1 MNTSKNKWYSLF
13 FFEGSKGM
21 LLLTLACLVASTF
34 LGVRTPQLVANLSL
48 TYSDDTLFKASLW
61 ALFFNFFFVYV
72 NRVMYQLAVNKYVRL
87 LIQYARTQTYGRW
100 LSSNEHDSEKY
111 PQGEIL
117 SRIMSDTEAIRDLIT
132 SGSFGI
138 FIDLCF
144 VVSCLVGFINLN
156 KFTGIFI
163 SATEVLVTLALIWGS
178 QLMRDVFMKL
188 RNAQAK
194 VNRVTA
200 NVLGGFHQM
209 YYTRHD
215 QYASQKSNEAFE
227 DFLVKQNQANNLDA
241 AYYAVAE
248 SLYPILLALL
258 IFVFPYSGL
267 VQAALIFAIVDLI
280 QRSISPIKEISG
292 KIANIQRAITGIDRI
307 QHFLNDMPFKL
318 MMNSSRLLS
327 EAHHARL
334 LKLDVNISKFTYPK
348 RVKKNADDKEEVRDN
363 FSLENIKFQGHPGEL
378 IGIVG
383 LSGSGKSTLLNI
395 LSGNI
400 IASEAIVD
408 LTMKV
413 DEKQYHLAIRDL
425 DEYRREVS
433 IVSQESHIFSES
445 LIFNITLKRDLVQ
458 DEVEHFER
466 TWLGLEESIPYLK
479 TMGLKTLEKI
489 NPSELSL
496 GQKQLLAG
504 VRACYLKKNI
514 VFFDEISSALDSELE
529 QALRVCILLIQK
541 FSLTIIVAHRVETI
555 IGADQILVMDK
566 GRVISS
572 GKHSELLELSPVYQ
586 EFIRELSHS

>member
-13 FFEGSKGM
+13 FFEGSKFM
-21 LLLTLACLVASTF
+21 LALVLVCLVISAI
-34 LGVRTPQLVANLSL
+34 LGVMTPKLIANLSFN
-48 TYSDDTLFKASLW
+48 YADNDLFHKSLI
-61 ALFFNFFFVYV
+61 ALLINFISVYV
-72 NRVMYQLAVNKYVRL
+72 NRVVYQLAVNKYVRL
-87 LIQYARTQTYGRW
+87 LIQFARTQTYGRW

-144 VVSCLVGFINLN
+144 VASCLIGFITLN
-156 KFTGIFI
+156 KFTGFFI
-163 SATEVLVTLALIWGS
+163 SGTELIATLGLIWGS
-178 QLMRDVFMKL
+178 QLMRDIFMRL
-188 RNAQAK
+188 RNSQAK

-215 QYASQKSNEAFE
+215 NYASIKSNAAFE
-227 DFLVKQNQANNLDA
+227 DFLEKQNQANNMDA

-248 SLYPILLALL
+248 SLYPILLALV

-267 VQAALIFAIVDLI
+267 TEAALIFAIVDLI

-307 QHFLNDMPFKL
+307 QHFLNDMPLKL
-318 MMNSSRLLS
+318 VLGTGQLLS
-327 EAHHARL
+327 DEHHS
-334 LKLDVNISKFTYPK
+334 KLVKFDVHVDKFTYPI
-348 RVKKNADDKEEVRDN
+348 RTNKNEEGAVQVRDF
-363 FSLENIKFQGHPGEL
+363 FSLEDIHFEGRPGEL

-383 LSGSGKSTLLNI
+383 LSGSGKSTLLSI
-395 LSGNI
+395 LAGNL
-400 IASEAIVD
+400 IATDANVD
-408 LTMKV
+408 LVMNSKGS
-413 DEKQYHLAIRDL
+413 DYHLSIKDL

-445 LIFNITLKRDLVQ
+445 LIFNITLKRDLAEA
-458 DEVEHFER
+458 EVAHFVRE
-466 TWLGLEESIPYLK
+466 WEKLEESIPYLR
-479 TMGLKTLEKI
+479 TMGLSIHEKI
-489 NPSELSL
+489 TPSKLSL

-504 VRACYLKKNI
+504 VRACYLKKSI

-529 QALRVCILLIQK
+529 HALRKCILLIQE

-555 IGADQILVMDK
+555 IGADRILVMEK
-566 GRVISS
+566 GRVESS
-572 GKHSELLELSPVYQ
+572 GKHSELIIKSLVYQ